1 MTVLS
6 GLQKLLS
13 IFSSAQ
19 SAVRSAQFDVRNEG
33 LCDFGQHKT
42 MRYSHVTLDRRAG
55 HALAVFDIETLDGK
69 NVQAQVT
76 APQLG
81 QALKSYPAEQHESA
95 SIRALR
101 EAAVVVQAED
111 SLLHK
116 PSEPPAFTPRAF

>member
-1 MTVLS
+1 MGILS
-6 GLQKLLS
+6 GLQKLMN

-19 SAVRSAQFDVRNEG
+19 AAVRNEG

-42 MRYSHVTLDRRAG
+42 MRYSHTNLDRRAG

-81 QALKSYPAEQHESA
+81 QAIKSYPESQRE
-95 SIRALR
+95 SGSMRALR

-116 PSEPPAFTPRAF
+116 PPEPPSFTPRAF